1 MKNKTLKLII
11 IILVISI
18 VVALPISAAAEIY
31 VNNGDLLS
39 AGLDVSYAIGSDG
52 VLQLGK
58 TSAYVLSS
66 RGVYEIGAT
75 LEEMYPGG
83 GGLVSVGDPIS
94 INFDTVKVGLAYYYS
109 DARNTAV
116 SVARLENAVG
126 RGYGFGYFDENR
138 RFVELASTEANH
150 LTIKIVE
157 GTSIAVYSTAD
168 NVEVYR
174 LDYTDKNNYL
184 GIMPKAEE
192 GVDAITWFS
201 GNKYFGGF
209 EYAVLGGG
217 KITVVNV
224 VDLEKYVM
232 GVCSREMS
240 ESWPLEALKAQ
251 SVAARTYVGNSIGS
265 STYYTKCGFD
275 VTGDTYSQAYSGCGL
290 VGSNITLAALQTA
303 GEYLT
308 YNGTLCNAMYFS
320 SSGGATEDSY
330 NVYGNKYHPYLA
342 GVFDPYEEAANNIN
356 QRSEWEKTLTPA
368 QVASIFGLKDVI
380 SLTPTYS
387 VIDGKETGNVI
398 ELTAVSSSG
407 ASQTIRRDACR
418 TSMGMNSIHYTIE
431 KNSFGNY
438 VFRGGGWGHNVGMSQ
453 FGAYAM
459 AKHYSKTYQDIL
471 GFYYTGVSLSYGDY
485 GNEEIVNEEIGF

>member
-1 MKNKTLKLII
+1 MKNKTIKLLII
-11 IILVISI
+11 ILAISV
-18 VVALPISAAAEIY
+18 VVALPISAATEIY
-31 VNNGDLLS
+31 VNNGELLP

-58 TSAYVLSS
+58 TSAHILSS
-66 RGVYEIGAT
+66 RGVHEIGAT

-138 RFVELASTEANH
+138 RFVELASTETNH
-150 LTIKIVE
+150 LTIKIIE
-157 GTSIAVYSTAD
+157 GSAIAVYSTAD

-174 LDYTDKNNYL
+174 MDYTDKNNYL
-184 GIMPKAEE
+184 GIMPKADE
-192 GVDAITWFS
+192 GVDPITWFS

-240 ESWPLEALKAQ
+240 ESWPLEALKTQA
-251 SVAARTYVGNSIGS
+251 VAARTFVGNSIGK
-265 STYYTKCGFD
+265 STYFSKCGFD
-275 VTGDTYSQAYSGCGL
+275 VTGDTYSQAYSGCNL
-290 VGSNITLAALQTA
+290 VGENITSAALQTA

-308 YNGTLCNAMYFS
+308 YNGTLCNAVYSS
-320 SSGGATEDSY
+320 SSGGATEDAA
-330 NVYGNKYHPYLA
+330 NVFGGQTPYLK
-342 GVFDPYEEAANNIN
+342 GVIDPYEAACNDIN
-356 QRSEWEKTLTPA
+356 SRSEWKVVYTPSQIA
-368 QVASIFGLKDVI
+368 KIFGLNDVVRLEAEY
-380 SLTPTYS
+380 SL
-387 VIDGKETGNVI
+387 IDGRESGNVI
-398 ELTAVSSSG
+398 KLTAFSSAGS
-407 ASQTIRRDACR
+407 SKTIQRDACR
-418 TSMGMNSIHYTIE
+418 TSMGLNSIHYTVS
-431 KNSFGNY
+431 KNSYGNY
-438 VFRGGGWGHNVGMSQ
+438 VFTGSGWGHNVGMSQ

-471 GFYYTGVSLSYGDY
+471 GFYYTGVSLSYADY
-485 GNEEIVNEEIGF
+485 GNEEISNEEIRF

>member
-1 MKNKTLKLII
+1 MKNKIFQLII
-11 IILVISI
+11 LILIVAV
-18 VVALPISAAAEIY
+18 VVASPISAATEIF
-31 VNNGDLLS
+31 VNEGELLPT
-39 AGLDVSYAIGSDG
+39 ALDVSYGIGADG
-52 VLQLGK
+52 IIQLGK
-58 TSAYVLSS
+58 TSAYVLTS
-66 RGVYEIGAT
+66 RGVHEIGAT

-94 INFDTVKVGLAYYYS
+94 INFDTIKVGLAYYYS
-109 DARNTAV
+109 DARNSAV

-126 RGYGFGYFDENR
+126 KGYGIGFFDENR
-138 RFVELASTEANH
+138 DFVELASTDANH
-150 LTIKIVE
+150 LTIKILE
-157 GTSIAVYSTAD
+157 GTALAVYSTAD
-168 NVEVYR
+168 NVEVFR
-174 LDYTDKNNYL
+174 TDYTDKNNYL

-192 GVDAITWFS
+192 GIDAITWFA
-201 GNKYFGGF
+201 GNKYYGGF
-209 EYAVLGGG
+209 EYAVLGGE

-251 SVAARTYVGNSIGS
+251 AVAARTYVGNSIGNS
-265 STYYTKCGFD
+265 IYFTKCGFD

-308 YNGTLCNAMYFS
+308 YNGALCNAMYFS

-330 NVYGNKYHPYLA
+330 NVYGNRYHPYLA
-342 GVFDPYEEAANNIN
+342 GIIDPYEEACSDIN
-356 QRSEWEKTLTPA
+356 KRSEWEKILTPS
-368 QVASIFGLKDVI
+368 QVASIFGLKDVV

-387 VIDGKETGNVI
+387 ETGNVI

-418 TSMGMNSIHYTIE
+418 TSMGMNSIHYTVE

-438 VFRGGGWGHNVGMSQ
+438 VFTGGGWGHNVGMSQ
-453 FGAYAM
+453 YGAYAM
-459 AKHYSKTYQDIL
+459 AKHFDKTYQDIL

-485 GNEEIVNEEIGF
+485 GNEEIGF